1 MLGVGEGTEDE
12 VIAGC
17 EGQPGAVLAALT
29 LLEIKGIVKRLPGKR
44 VKLGDR

>member
-1 MLGVGEGTEDE
+1 MAEWLIGILATL
-12 VIAGC
+12 
-17 EGQPGAVLAALT
+17 GAVLAALT